1 VTSFTQVFGGGTLD
15 PAQPSYKSYSATS
28 SITSVWPTE
37 ASTSQNVVAA
47 INDISFGTTTSLTFT
62 LPPANQVSVGYNML
76 FNNVGTSAFTVLANG
91 GGTILT
97 ATAGA
102 AWSAY
107 VTDNSTA
114 SGAYRVYQAGAG
126 TSAAVAGDLAGFGIK
141 AISTT
146 LNQQYLPVTVSASAL
161 ITASNRAATIIY
173 NGGAGTFTFDP
184 LATLTTG
191 WFVNIVNQGTG
202 ALVLSPPGSPATE
215 IDGQPTKTMNPG
227 DSCIVTTNASNMF
240 TVGFGQDAVYAFS
253 YIEINLAAG
262 SRLGWLGFG
271 DYTLIGSELN
281 KTAIKF
287 YGAIGGAVN
296 IIVPFTAQQYWVDNS
311 TTGGTG
317 FTFLVKTS
325 TQTGGADVENDGTSP
340 RREILYSNATIV
352 VNADTTGLSTPL
364 AIGDGGTGATT
375 ASQALFN
382 LGGPSTLDV
391 VSYSLIFS

>member
-1 VTSFTQVFGGGTLD
+1 MTSFTQVFGGGTLD

-62 LPPANQVSVGYNML
+62 LPPANEVSVGYNML

-126 TSAAVAGDLAGFGIK
+126 TSAATAGSLAGLGIK
-141 AISTT
+141 AIGSL
-146 LNQQYLPVTVSASAL
+146 LNQEYPAYTVAVSTL
-161 ITASNRAATIIY
+161 VTASYRAATIVY
-173 NGGAGTFTFDP
+173 TGGAGTFTFDP

-191 WFVNIVNQGTG
+191 WFVNLVNQGTG
-202 ALVLSPPGSPATE
+202 ALILTPPSGT
-215 IDGQPTKTMNPG
+215 IDGVATKTMNPG
-227 DSCIVTTNASNMF
+227 DSCIVTTNGSNMF

-253 YIEINLAAG
+253 FITISLA
-262 SRLGWLGFG
+262 GFSG
-271 DYTLIGSELN
+271 NYTLSGSELN
-281 KTAIKF
+281 KTAIQF
-287 YGAIGGAVN
+287 TGAIVGAVN

-317 FTFLVKTS
+317 FAFLVKTS
-325 TQTGGADVENDGTSP
+325 TQTGGADVTNDGTSP

-364 AIGDGGTGATT
+364 GIVDGGTGAST
-375 ASQALFN
+375 ASQALIN
-382 LGGPSTLDV
+382 LGAPSILDA

>member
-1 VTSFTQVFGGGTLD
+1 MTSFTQVFGGGTLD
-15 PAQPSYKSYSATS
+15 PAQPSYKSYTATS

-47 INDISFGTTTSLTFT
+47 INDISFGTATSLTFT

-91 GGTILT
+91 GGTVLT

-126 TSAAVAGDLAGFGIK
+126 TSAATAGSLAGLGIK
-141 AISTT
+141 AIGSL
-146 LNQQYLPVTVSASAL
+146 LNQEYPCTGFSYDTTPQTIS
-161 ITASNRAATIIY
+161 TQHRAALVVWT
-173 NGGAGTFTFDP
+173 GGAGVFNFSSP
-184 LATLTTG
+184 GTLTTG

-202 ALVLSPPGSPATE
+202 TLTLTPSSGS
-215 IDGQPTKTMNPG
+215 IDAASTKTLNPT
-227 DSCIVTTNASNMF
+227 DSCTVITNGIDFF
-240 TVGFGQDAVYAFS
+240 TVGFGQDAVYSFS
-253 YIEINLAAG
+253 FITINLG
-262 SRLGWLGFG
+262 VNFSG
-271 DYTLIGSELN
+271 DYTLSGSELN
-281 KTAIKF
+281 KTAIQF
-287 YGAIGGAVN
+287 TGTLVGAVN

-317 FTFLVKTS
+317 FAFLVKTS

-364 AIGDGGTGATT
+364 GIVDGGTGAST
-375 ASQALFN
+375 ASQALIN
-382 LGGPSTLDV
+382 LGAPSILDA

>member
-126 TSAAVAGDLAGFGIK
+126 TSAASAGSLAGLGIK
-141 AISTT
+141 AIGSL
-146 LNQQYLPVTVSASAL
+146 LNQEYPAFTVAASTL
-161 ITASNRAATIIY
+161 LTTAYRAATVVY
-173 NGGAGTFTFDP
+173 TGGAGTFTFDP

-191 WFVNIVNQGTG
+191 WFVNLVNQGTG
-202 ALVLSPPGSPATE
+202 ALTLTPPSGT
-215 IDGQPTKTMNPG
+215 IDGSVTKNMNPG
-227 DSCIVTTNASNMF
+227 DSCIVTTNGSNMF

-253 YIEINLAAG
+253 FITISLA
-262 SRLGWLGFG
+262 GFSG
-271 DYTLIGSELN
+271 NYTLSGSELN
-281 KTAIKF
+281 KTAIQF
-287 YGAIGGAVN
+287 TGAIVGAVN

-317 FTFLVKTS
+317 FAFLVKTS
-325 TQTGGADVENDGTSP
+325 TQTGGADVTNDGTSP

-364 AIGDGGTGATT
+364 GIVDGGTGAST
-375 ASQALFN
+375 ASQALIN
-382 LGGPSTLDV
+382 LGAPSILDA

>member
-1 VTSFTQVFGGGTLD
+1 MTSFTQVFGGGTLD

-126 TSAAVAGDLAGFGIK
+126 TSAATAGSLAGLGIK
-141 AISTT
+141 AIGSL
-146 LNQQYLPVTVSASAL
+146 LNQEYPAYTVAVSTL
-161 ITASNRAATIIY
+161 VTASYRAATIVY
-173 NGGAGTFTFDP
+173 TGGAGTFTFDP

-202 ALVLSPPGSPATE
+202 ALILSPPGSPTTT

-227 DSCIVTTNASNMF
+227 DSCIVTTNGSNMF

-253 YIEINLAAG
+253 FITIPLAG
-262 SRLGWLGFG
+262 LSG
-271 DYTLIGSELN
+271 DYTLSGSELN
-281 KTAIKF
+281 KTAIQF
-287 YGAIGGAVN
+287 TGAIVGAVN

-325 TQTGGADVENDGTSP
+325 TQTGGADVTNDGTSP

-364 AIGDGGTGATT
+364 GIVDGGTGAST
-375 ASQALFN
+375 ASQALIN
-382 LGGPSTLDV
+382 LGAPSILDA

>member
-1 VTSFTQVFGGGTLD
+1 MTSFTQVFGGGTLD

-126 TSAAVAGDLAGFGIK
+126 TSAASAGSLAGLGIK
-141 AISTT
+141 AIGSL
-146 LNQQYLPVTVSASAL
+146 LNQEYPAFTVAASTL
-161 ITASNRAATIIY
+161 LTTAYRAATVVY
-173 NGGAGTFTFDP
+173 TGGAGTFTFDP

-191 WFVNIVNQGTG
+191 WFVNLVNQGTG
-202 ALVLSPPGSPATE
+202 ALILTPPSGT
-215 IDGQPTKTMNPG
+215 IDGVATKTMNPG
-227 DSCIVTTNASNMF
+227 DSCIVTTNGSNMF

-253 YIEINLAAG
+253 FITISLA
-262 SRLGWLGFG
+262 GFSG
-271 DYTLIGSELN
+271 NYTLSGSELN
-281 KTAIKF
+281 KTAVQF
-287 YGAIGGAVN
+287 TGAIVGAVN

-325 TQTGGADVENDGTSP
+325 TQTGGADVTNDGTSP

-364 AIGDGGTGATT
+364 GIVDGGTGAST
-375 ASQALFN
+375 ASQALIN
-382 LGGPSTLDV
+382 LGAPSILDA

>member
-1 VTSFTQVFGGGTLD
+1 MTSFTQVFGGGTLD

-62 LPPANQVSVGYNML
+62 LPPANEVSVGYNML

-126 TSAAVAGDLAGFGIK
+126 TSAATAGSLAGLGIK
-141 AISTT
+141 AIGSL
-146 LNQQYLPVTVSASAL
+146 LNQEYPAYTVAVSTL
-161 ITASNRAATIIY
+161 VTASYRAATIVY
-173 NGGAGTFTFDP
+173 TGGAGTFTFDP

-191 WFVNIVNQGTG
+191 WFVNLVNQGTG
-202 ALVLSPPGSPATE
+202 ALILTPPSGT
-215 IDGQPTKTMNPG
+215 IDGVATKTMNPG
-227 DSCIVTTNASNMF
+227 DSCIVTTNGSNMF

-253 YIEINLAAG
+253 FITISLA
-262 SRLGWLGFG
+262 GFSG
-271 DYTLIGSELN
+271 NYTLSGSELN
-281 KTAIKF
+281 KTAIQF
-287 YGAIGGAVN
+287 TGAIVGAVN

-325 TQTGGADVENDGTSP
+325 TQTGGADVTNDGTSP

-364 AIGDGGTGATT
+364 GIVDGGTGAST
-375 ASQALFN
+375 ASQALIN
-382 LGGPSTLDV
+382 LGAPSILDA